1 MRSKA
6 MVGSGW
12 GVPAGAGAA
21 LGWLLDSRGGLAVEG
36 AGEVGA
42 DLDQLVEDFA
52 VVLGVLVT
60 LVCKAGARLG
70 GAGVVGRL
78 GMGGRGGHRGG

>member
-6 MVGSGW
+6 MVGSG
-12 GVPAGAGAA
+12 VGAA
-21 LGWLLDSRGGLAVEG
+21 AGGLALGLWGGLAVEN

-42 DLDQLVEDFA
+42 DLDQLVEDLA

-60 LVCKAGARLG
+60 LARLG
-70 GAGVVGRL
+70 GAGVVGWF
-78 GMGGRGGHRGG
+78 GTGGRGGHRGG